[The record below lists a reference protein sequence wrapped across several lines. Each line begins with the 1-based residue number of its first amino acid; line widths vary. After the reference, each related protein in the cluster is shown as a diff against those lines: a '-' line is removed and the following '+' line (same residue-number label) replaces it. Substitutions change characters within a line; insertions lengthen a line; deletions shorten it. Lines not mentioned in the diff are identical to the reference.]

1 MSNMFMAVIHY
12 DGEILKTD
20 IGVVFDSDNTTKM
33 RFSKNISLQELKNE
47 IERKIGVEIVRLRY
61 RWKTSDDPIRYSA
74 ITLKDDDDVGLMIAE
89 HDSMRI
95 RTVELHVKLRGRYD
109 GSGPSINVIGSSS
122 QMGFD
127 TAVDDQPYRFGESFV
142 ALLESGTSD
151 AFHPSYAGPSTFQ
164 TVEPTVDP
172 SVGID
177 LENLQGRWGE
187 TLADSSEDEDED
199 EETVDPDLSGDDLGN
214 EPVFGGGE
222 FVSAG
227 NDITWYEPPS
237 HMNQIDYD
245 VMRAPEFSI
254 VPQLGSSSSDELSI
268 GMQFKDKEEATL
280 AIKEY
285 SIRKHVDYSVKES
298 NLRTMFAK
306 CVKYGADC
314 SWKIRVSKL
323 QRRNAWEITK
333 YNGGHTCLRNSI
345 NQDHRKL
352 DSDVISR
359 HVKNLVEANPRVT
372 VATIQSSVK
381 QQFEYQ
387 IEYGK
392 GWYARD
398 KALKMVY
405 GNYEKS
411 YNELPALLQAMTYFI
426 PGTIVRYKMKNAI
439 NREGQ
444 IIQGKKIFHQLF
456 WAFKPCIEGFPFC
469 KRMVQVDGTWLY
481 GRYKHVLL
489 VAVTQDG
496 DRNIFPI
503 AFAIVESESANSW
516 KFFLRNL
523 REHVVREDGVCLIS
537 DRAKGILATIDRD
550 DSRWTPPHAYPAYCV
565 RHIGKN
571 AIEKWKKP
579 HLRIGKR
586 ASYHCWMFIR
596 IWSITCIHIRC
607 TRFTMRFIPYIQ
619 R

>member
-20 IGVVFDSDNTTKM
+20 ICVVFDSDNTTKM

-127 TAVDDQPYRFGESFV
+127 TAIDDQPYRFGESFV

-177 LENLQGRWGE
+177 IENLQGRWGE

-254 VPQLGSSSSDELSI
+254 VPQLGSSSSGELSV

-439 NREGQ
+439 N
-444 IIQGKKIFHQLF
+444 
-456 WAFKPCIEGFPFC
+456 
-469 KRMVQVDGTWLY
+469 
-481 GRYKHVLL
+481 
-489 VAVTQDG
+489 
-496 DRNIFPI
+496 
-503 AFAIVESESANSW
+503 
-516 KFFLRNL
+516 
-523 REHVVREDGVCLIS
+523 
-537 DRAKGILATIDRD
+537 
-550 DSRWTPPHAYPAYCV
+550 
-565 RHIGKN
+565 
-571 AIEKWKKP
+571 
-579 HLRIGKR
+579 
-586 ASYHCWMFIR
+586 
-596 IWSITCIHIRC
+596 
-607 TRFTMRFIPYIQ
+607 
-619 R
+619 

>member
-1 MSNMFMAVIHY
+1 MSNMFMVVIHY

-20 IGVVFDSDNTTKM
+20 IGVVFDSNNTTKM
-33 RFSKNISLQELKNE
+33 RFSKNISLRELKNE

-61 RWKTSDDPIRYSA
+61 RWKNSDDPIRYSA
-74 ITLKDDDDVGLMIAE
+74 ITLKDDDDIGLMIAE

-109 GSGPSINVIGSSS
+109 GSGPSINVIRSSS

-142 ALLESGTSD
+142 GK
-151 AFHPSYAGPSTFQ
+151 
-164 TVEPTVDP
+164 
-172 SVGID
+172 
-177 LENLQGRWGE
+177 WGE

-254 VPQLGSSSSDELSI
+254 VPQLGSSSSDELSV

-298 NLRTMFAK
+298 NQRIMFAK

-411 YNELPALLQAMTYFI
+411 YNELLALLQAMTYFI

-444 IIQGKKIFHQLF
+444 ILQGKKIFHQLF
-456 WAFKPCIEGFPFC
+456 WALPDDKWVAAAADD
-469 KRMVQVDGTWLY
+469 KRSHPLDWKMSSHPL
-481 GRYKHVLL
+481 KHDKWV
-489 VAVTQDG
+489 VANDKRRHPL
-496 DRNIFPI
+496 D
-503 AFAIVESESANSW
+503 W
-516 KFFLRNL
+516 K
-523 REHVVREDGVCLIS
+523 
-537 DRAKGILATIDRD
+537 
-550 DSRWTPPHAYPAYCV
+550 
-565 RHIGKN
+565 
-571 AIEKWKKP
+571 
-579 HLRIGKR
+579 
-586 ASYHCWMFIR
+586 
-596 IWSITCIHIRC
+596 
-607 TRFTMRFIPYIQ
+607 
-619 R
+619 

>member
-1 MSNMFMAVIHY
+1 MSNILMAVIHY

-20 IGVVFDSDNTTKM
+20 TGVVFDSDNTTKM
-33 RFSKNISLQELKNE
+33 RVSKNISLGELKNE
-47 IERKIGVEIVRLRY
+47 IERKIGFEIVRLRY
-61 RWKTSDDPIRYSA
+61 RWKTSDDPVRYSA

-95 RTVELHVKLRGRYD
+95 RTVELHVNLRGRYD
-109 GSGPSINVIGSSS
+109 DSGPSINVIGSSS

-151 AFHPSYAGPSTFQ
+151 AFHPSYAGPWTFQ
-164 TVEPTVDP
+164 TVEPTFDS

-187 TLADSSEDEDED
+187 TLADSSEDEDE
-199 EETVDPDLSGDDLGN
+199 ETIDPDLSGDDLGN

-245 VMRAPEFSI
+245 VIRELEFSI
-254 VPQLGSSSSDELSI
+254 VPQLGSSFSDELSV
-268 GMQFKDKEEATL
+268 GMQFKDKEEVTL

-285 SIRKHVDYSVKES
+285 SIIKHR
-298 NLRTMFAK
+298 RT
-306 CVKYGADC
+306 
-314 SWKIRVSKL
+314 
-323 QRRNAWEITK
+323 AWEITK

-345 NQDHRKL
+345 NQDHHKL

-359 HVKNLVEANPRVT
+359 HMKNLVEANPRVT

-398 KALKMVY
+398 KALKRVY

-444 IIQGKKIFHQLF
+444 ILQGKKIFHQLF

-481 GRYKHVLL
+481 ERYKHVLL

-496 DRNIFPI
+496 DRNIFSI

-523 REHVVREDGVCLIS
+523 REHFIREDEVCLIS
-537 DRAKGILATIDRD
+537 NRAKGILATIDRD

-571 AIEKWKKP
+571 AIERWKKP
-579 HLRIGKR
+579 HLP
-586 ASYHCWMFIR
+586 AQF
-596 IWSITCIHIRC
+596 
-607 TRFTMRFIPYIQ
+607 
-619 R
+619 